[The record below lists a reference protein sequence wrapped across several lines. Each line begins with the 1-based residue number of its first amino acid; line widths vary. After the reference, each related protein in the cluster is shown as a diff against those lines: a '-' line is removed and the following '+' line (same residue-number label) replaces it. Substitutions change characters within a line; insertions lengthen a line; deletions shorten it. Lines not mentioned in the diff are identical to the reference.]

1 MRLGG
6 LQRRALWRT
15 RPYLRPY
22 APHMA
27 VIVFAS
33 IMSSAFQVALPLIVK
48 TVIDGPLHDRDRRGI
63 GLWGLG
69 AGVLALLDIV
79 MGFARRYLLAVVA
92 TELETQL
99 RDDLYA
105 HLQRLDVGFHDRW
118 QSGQLLSRAT
128 TDLSIVRRFIGFGAV
143 FFVLI
148 GVQVLAIFAVL
159 VTFHLGLALLTFA

>member
-1 MRLGG
+1 MLSQVKPSGPIRWSGSGSVGEALGMHLGG
-6 LQRRALWRT
+6 LERRALWRT

-22 APHMA
+22 ARHMA
-27 VIVFAS
+27 VIVFSS

-48 TVIDGPLHDRDRRGI
+48 TVIDGPLRDGDRRGI
-63 GLWGLG
+63 VMWGLV
-69 AGVLALLDIV
+69 AGLLAVLDIV

-92 TELETQL
+92 TQLETQL

-128 TDLSIVRRFIGFGAV
+128 TDLAIV
-143 FFVLI
+143 
-148 GVQVLAIFAVL
+148 
-159 VTFHLGLALLTFA
+159 